1 MKKAHITIIALV
13 FVISATACKFGN
25 RHTTIME
32 NGNGSTVKI
41 EYWGQT
47 YFNAEGTAIKS
58 ISPNGSVKYTLN
70 DKTLL
75 AESDYRGKIT
85 YQLNGGE
92 KQTILNESGREFL
105 AQAVKDMIRHGHNGN
120 DR

>member
-1 MKKAHITIIALV
+1 MVALV
-13 FVISATACKFGN
+13 FIISVTACKFGK

-58 ISPNGSVKYTLN
+58 ISPNGSVKYTRD
-70 DKTLL
+70 DKTLI
-75 AESDYRGKIT
+75 AESDYLGKIT
-85 YQLNGGE
+85 YELNDGE
-92 KQTILNESGREFL
+92 KQATLDESGKEFL
-105 AQAVKDMIRHGHNGN
+105 AQAVKDMIRHGHNADG
-120 DR
+120 R